1 MSLFL
6 LTYLLVYGSVH
17 AYVFLR
23 AKSALAFGWG
33 AALPLVAVLALLVAA
48 PILTHLLAREG
59 HESAA
64 RLLAFAGYLWMGF
77 VFFLFWL
84 NLAADAAR
92 LLLWAAGRA
101 GFTGVHAQALAGK
114 AAFLGA
120 AGLALALSA
129 YSAFEASRI
138 EVVRVRIATDRLPPA
153 VHSVRIAQISDLH
166 LGLVHRN
173 RKARDV
179 AAIVARERPDILV
192 STGDLV
198 DGELDHIDGL
208 SETFRDLPTPM
219 GKYAVT
225 GNHEYYRG
233 LAQSIEF
240 TRRAGFTVLRNESVV
255 AGGAIRIAGVDD
267 PTQDRLGDRG
277 RPPEADVLGDRPDGR
292 FTILLK
298 HRPSIDPAS
307 QGRFDLQLSGHT
319 HHGQIFPFQLFTRL
333 VYPLLGG
340 SHAVPGGGTLH
351 VSRGT
356 GTWGPPMRFLARP
369 EITIVDLEGS
379 R

>member
-1 MSLFL
+1 
-6 LTYLLVYGSVH
+6 
-17 AYVFLR
+17 
-23 AKSALAFGWG
+23 
-33 AALPLVAVLALLVAA
+33 
-48 PILTHLLAREG
+48 
-59 HESAA
+59 
-64 RLLAFAGYLWMGF
+64 
-77 VFFLFWL
+77 
-84 NLAADAAR
+84 
-92 LLLWAAGRA
+92 
-101 GFTGVHAQALAGK
+101 
-114 AAFLGA
+114 
-120 AGLALALSA
+120 
-129 YSAFEASRI
+129 
-138 EVVRVRIATDRLPPA
+138 
-153 VHSVRIAQISDLH
+153 
-166 LGLVHRN
+166 
-173 RKARDV
+173 
-179 AAIVARERPDILV
+179 
-192 STGDLV
+192 
-198 DGELDHIDGL
+198 
-208 SETFRDLPTPM
+208 
-219 GKYAVT
+219 
-225 GNHEYYRG
+225 
-233 LAQSIEF
+233 
-240 TRRAGFTVLRNESVV
+240 
-255 AGGAIRIAGVDD
+255 VDD